1 MPSAGSCNI
10 SPAVAYSKKI
20 VLHCPNGFEP
30 RLADLVKGF
39 VRDGVV
45 FVGVVGKDCT
55 LVEDVIEEL
64 VAGIGERDD
73 AMLTSS
79 YPSECLDEVVEF
91 ARGLTDEYQ
100 GEVQVIE
107 L

>member
-1 MPSAGSCNI
+1 MP
-10 SPAVAYSKKI
+10 YSRKI
-20 VLHCPNGFEP
+20 VLHCPNGYEP

-55 LVEDVIEEL
+55 LVEDVIDEL
-64 VAGIGERDD
+64 VAGLCESDSG
-73 AMLTSS
+73 MLTSS
-79 YPSECLDEVVEF
+79 YPNERITEVVEF
-91 ARGLTDEYQ
+91 ARDLTDEYQ

>member
-1 MPSAGSCNI
+1 MPY
-10 SPAVAYSKKI
+10 PRKI
-20 VLHCPNGFEP
+20 VLHCPNGYGP
-30 RLADLVKGF
+30 RLPDLVKGF

-55 LVEDVIEEL
+55 QVEDVIDEL
-64 VAGIGERDD
+64 VVGLGERDND
-73 AMLTSS
+73 MLTSS
-79 YPSECLDEVVEF
+79 YPNESIDEVVEF
-91 ARGLTDEYQ
+91 ARTLTDEYQ